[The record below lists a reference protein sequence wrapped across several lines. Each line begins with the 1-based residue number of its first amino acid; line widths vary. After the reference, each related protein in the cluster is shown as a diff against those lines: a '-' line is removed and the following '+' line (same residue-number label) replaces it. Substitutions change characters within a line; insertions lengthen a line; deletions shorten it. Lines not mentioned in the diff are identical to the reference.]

1 MSEHTN
7 VAAPD
12 VWRLVCG
19 DWKDATVA
27 IHNNAGHIV
36 CGLDPA
42 KAIVDAHNMAI
53 GYTECVSVAHCSK
66 KAGQVLSMCEIVVM
80 CGHRNQPARS

>member
-1 MSEHTN
+1 MIEHTN

-36 CGLDPA
+36 CGIDPAKA

-53 GYTECVSVAHCSK
+53 GYTECVSVA
-66 KAGQVLSMCEIVVM
+66 
-80 CGHRNQPARS
+80 R

>member
-1 MSEHTN
+1 MIEHTN

-42 KAIVDAHNMAI
+42 KAKALVDAHNAAI
-53 GYTECVSVAHCSK
+53 GYAECAAVA
-66 KAGQVLSMCEIVVM
+66 
-80 CGHRNQPARS
+80 R